1 MLVSEGTRGR
11 VPLLS
16 CGGCKSCAACPHLAA
31 GKSPLHLSKRATPPA
46 RTDSP
51 NQQEHRNPVVRL
63 MEMCKRDAALQTV
76 LETMNES
83 YAVVRYGSEIAIAI
97 IKRDKIETTEG
108 LVQEHDATHRKVCV
122 EVPGELLAV
131 GDVGEVVAEEA
142 SECAPD
148 DTLASA
154 R

>member
-1 MLVSEGTRGR
+1 
-11 VPLLS
+11 
-16 CGGCKSCAACPHLAA
+16 
-31 GKSPLHLSKRATPPA
+31 
-46 RTDSP
+46 
-51 NQQEHRNPVVRL
+51 